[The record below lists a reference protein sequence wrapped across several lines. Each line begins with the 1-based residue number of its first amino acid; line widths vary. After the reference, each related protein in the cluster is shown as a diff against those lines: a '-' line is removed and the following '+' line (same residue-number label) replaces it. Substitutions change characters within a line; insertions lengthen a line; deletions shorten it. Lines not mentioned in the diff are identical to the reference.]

1 MIIPSYRTFPRAET
15 TPVSSLQTF
24 SWSLLYFSLEIFLEY
39 LKIFPL
45 LYFSLEPLTP
55 HNGWNP
61 HMAPWCPWWQ
71 MLLTQVV
78 EKHLFTAFPEP
89 QPFPKPRPESELD
102 WTGLFSSPLHFKQH
116 FIRNSLLTTKTIPKK
131 KKNKHLHMMKI

>member
-1 MIIPSYRTFPRAET
+1 MLETVKSFHRVANPSPKALWVGAFCRCLGHWDGSKATSMIIPSYRTFPRAET

-55 HNGWNP
+55 HKGWNP

-71 MLLTQVV
+71 MPLTQVLA
-78 EKHLFTAFPEP
+78 KHLFTTFPRASAF
-89 QPFPKPRPESELD
+89 
-102 WTGLFSSPLHFKQH
+102 
-116 FIRNSLLTTKTIPKK
+116 TKAKT
-131 KKNKHLHMMKI
+131 